1 MNLARLALT
10 VAKATRTNAT
20 AMQSIRDEYAAIAL
34 EVATSADAG
43 KELTSATVNGQTFSQ
58 STTISKA
65 ERLTL
70 LERVVWHYDNGF
82 YSTTRTRVFFS

>member
-10 VAKATRTNAT
+10 IAKATRTNAA
-20 AMQSIRDEYAAIAL
+20 AMQSIRDEYVTIAL
-34 EVATSADAG
+34 EIATNPDAG
-43 KELTSATVNGQTFSQ
+43 RELTSATVNGQTFSQ

-65 ERLTL
+65 DRLAL

-82 YSTTRTRVFFS
+82 NLTTRTRVFFQ